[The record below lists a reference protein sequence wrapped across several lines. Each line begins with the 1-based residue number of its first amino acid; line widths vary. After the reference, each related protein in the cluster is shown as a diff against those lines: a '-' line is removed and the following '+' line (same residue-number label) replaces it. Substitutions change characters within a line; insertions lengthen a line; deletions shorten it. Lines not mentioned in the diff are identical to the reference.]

1 MFNLIK
7 ADVNRLKRSK
17 SIWLMPLIIVI
28 MVAIVCGLFAGLKYV
43 MELDLSAVLG
53 DSADSLAMLG
63 TIANNGYDMTLMN
76 LQSDTL
82 IYTLII
88 VFLSVSA
95 FDFSSGTV
103 KNLLSIGKS
112 KKLIYTS
119 KLLTSY
125 IWTVCAV
132 IFYALIS
139 ALFGYLFFASTP
151 TASQIG
157 NIAFITL
164 RQIPIYISII
174 SLGHMLVF
182 ATQKTAPSMLI
193 YICSLMLFETVA
205 PIMDL
210 IVESSLKLSLLMPLY
225 QLIEL
230 TNIDAGLTHLLTVY
244 ISCAIYIATTTL
256 SGYFIFKKAELK

>member
-1 MFNLIK
+1 MLNLIK
-7 ADVNRLKRSK
+7 ADIKRIKRSK
-17 SIWLMPLIIVI
+17 AIWIMPLVIVV
-28 MVAIVCGLFAGLKYV
+28 MVAIVCGLFAGLKYL

-53 DSADSLAMLG
+53 DSAESLAILG
-63 TIANNGYDMTLMN
+63 SIANNGYDMTLMN

-82 IYTLII
+82 IYVLIVI
-88 VFLSVSA
+88 FLVVSA

-112 KKLIYTS
+112 KRLIYTS

-139 ALFGYLFFASTP
+139 ALFGYLFLSSTP
-151 TASQIG
+151 TACEIG
-157 NIAFITL
+157 NIVLITL
-164 RQIPIYISII
+164 KQIPVYLAIVST
-174 SLGHMLVF
+174 GHMLVF

-193 YICSLMLFETVA
+193 YIGTFILFETIV
-205 PIMDL
+205 PIVDIM
-210 IVESSLKLSLLMPLY
+210 IKSSFNFTLLMPLY

-230 TNIDAGLTHLLTVY
+230 TNMNSEPSSILTIY
-244 ISCAIYIATTTL
+244 ISCAIYIAADIL
-256 SGYFIFKKAELK
+256 AGYFIFKKSELK